1 MLLLTLQIVKTFG
14 GYREIDR
21 HYLNSSI
28 SYRRRGA
35 R

>member
-1 MLLLTLQIVKTFG
+1 MLLSTLQIVKTFG

-21 HYLNSSI
+21 YCFNRSI